1 MGGERLGRGN
11 QKMTKPYEG
20 GEEIVSAAPARRA
33 QHLSGLLVLCWRDPW
48 ECGHG
53 LKGSDGG
60 RKPVCLTGRTDW
72 V

>member
-11 QKMTKPYEG
+11 QKMTKLYEG
-20 GEEIVSAAPARRA
+20 GEEIVSAMPAWRA
-33 QHLSGLLVLCWRDPW
+33 QHRSGLLVLCCRDPW
-48 ECGHG
+48 ESGHG

-60 RKPVCLTGRTDW
+60 RKPVCLTGRTDR